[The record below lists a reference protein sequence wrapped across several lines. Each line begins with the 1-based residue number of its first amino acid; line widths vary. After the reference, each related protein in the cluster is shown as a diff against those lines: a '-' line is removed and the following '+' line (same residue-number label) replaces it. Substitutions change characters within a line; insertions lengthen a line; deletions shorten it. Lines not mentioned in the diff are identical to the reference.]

1 MSVSVGTKKD
11 FIKKRD
17 LLFQENS
24 KNTDSLNFS
33 MEYSLLVED
42 YICLLTRNKKINFAI
57 VSAGSFSR
65 RELAP
70 FSDIDLIFITESLRG
85 NEKEIS
91 DVLTSLWDNGI
102 EVSHTVRDF
111 GDISKF
117 LKDDLHTFTQ
127 FFETRLLLGS
137 EKIYNKW
144 NELLLSSLT
153 ENVQKNLLYYLIN
166 NFEVGNQKYVP
177 PQKKRNLKL
186 RFS

>member
-1 MSVSVGTKKD
+1 MAVSLDTKKD

-42 YICLLTRNKKINFAI
+42 YISLLTRNKKINFAI
-57 VSAGSFSR
+57 ASAGSFSR

-70 FSDIDLIFITESLRG
+70 FSDIDLIFITDSLIG

-91 DVLTSLWDNGI
+91 DVLTLLWDNGI

-117 LKDDLHTFTQ
+117 LNDLHTFTQ

-153 ENVQKNLLYYLIN
+153 EDVQKKSII
-166 NFEVGNQKYVP
+166 
-177 PQKKRNLKL
+177 
-186 RFS
+186 